1 MKRFPKILA
10 ATCAAVALS
19 ASMAFAADAPAK
31 AQPLPPQAWHAG
43 HLQAGPRGM
52 ALAGLTP
59 EQQALAFQLMSDHRA
74 ALFPLHQNL
83 YAKRL
88 ELEALNATGD
98 GVTAKTRAVIRDIA
112 DLQAKM
118 LTLNAEFRAK
128 MFKATGLRM
137 PVMGHGLMGGM
148 GGMMGGGMGGCA
160 MMGQMGQMGP
170 MSQLNAAPQGAPAAP
185 DHAAHE

>member
-19 ASMAFAADAPAK
+19 ASMAFAAEAPAK
-31 AQPLPPQAWHAG
+31 AQPLPQAAHVG
-43 HLQAGPRGM
+43 HLQAGPHALG
-52 ALAGLTP
+52 LAGLTP
-59 EQQALAFQLMSDHRA
+59 EQQTLAFQLMSDHRA

-112 DLQAKM
+112 DLQTKM

-128 MFKATGLRM
+128 MFKATGLRV
-137 PVMGHGLMGGM
+137 PVMGHGPLGGM

-160 MMGQMGQMGP
+160 MMGQLGQMGP
-170 MSQLNAAPQGAPAAP
+170 MGPLNAAPQDAPIGP
-185 DHAAHE
+185 EHAAHE